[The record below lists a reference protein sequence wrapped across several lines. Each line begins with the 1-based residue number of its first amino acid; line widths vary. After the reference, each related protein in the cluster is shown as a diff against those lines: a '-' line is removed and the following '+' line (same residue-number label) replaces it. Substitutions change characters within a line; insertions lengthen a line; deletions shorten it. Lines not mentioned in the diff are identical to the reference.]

1 MIDDSKYIFRNATLS
16 DIDFLADVIVEA
28 KKGVSNVVGMANLFE
43 LTIPDF
49 REYVKQM
56 LEEEIDG
63 CDFSVSSFIVVEY
76 EGKQVAAFGGWVEGD
91 NEDEMPSSI
100 LKSNLI
106 GFIIPI
112 ENVLKAK
119 TNGEIISGLQV
130 EKEMGAY
137 QLEYGYTVPEHRG
150 HHLIGRLIELHEKRA
165 LESPLKST
173 KMQVLVYDNN
183 EPAIKA
189 YTRCGFNVVKT
200 FESKHPDILKIFP
213 HNRELL
219 LEKQL

>member
-43 LTIPDF
+43 LTISDF

-165 LESPLKST
+165 LESPLKPT

-189 YTRCGFNVVKT
+189 YTREGFKVAKEFV
-200 FESKHPDILKIFP
+200 SDHPDILKIFP

>member
-1 MIDDSKYIFRNATLS
+1 MIDDSEYIFRNATLS
-16 DIDFLADVIVEA
+16 DIDFLADVIIEA

-43 LTIPDF
+43 LSIADF

-76 EGKQVAAFGGWVEGD
+76 KGKPVAAFGGWVEGE

-106 GFIIPI
+106 GFVIPM
-112 ENVLKAK
+112 ENILKAK
-119 TNGEIISGLQV
+119 ENGEIISGLQV

-150 HHLIGRLIELHEKRA
+150 HHLIGRLIDLHVKRA
-165 LESPLKST
+165 LESPLKPT

-189 YTRCGFNVVKT
+189 YTREGFKVVKK